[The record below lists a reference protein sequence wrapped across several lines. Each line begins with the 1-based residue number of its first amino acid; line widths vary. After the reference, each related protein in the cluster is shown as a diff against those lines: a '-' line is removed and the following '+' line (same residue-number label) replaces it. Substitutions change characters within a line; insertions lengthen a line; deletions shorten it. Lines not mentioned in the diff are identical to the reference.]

1 MVAGFF
7 GIISKANGLWV
18 QSFLPIMEKFH
29 NLTND
34 FARGLVAD
42 TVDSIKSKSHL
53 MGKIAYSILAG
64 VIGTVLIVLFLTT
77 FLHSHETVKF
87 IPWIIAFNTAI
98 TGYSLLNKTRHH
110 FKYKQI
116 TSIGAGTLNVIIT
129 YVTLNFLFFYSEGE
143 YLFSRLDLM
152 IYLIIGI
159 ICSEFGAILAIKYF
173 NLKK

>member
-1 MVAGFF
+1 
-7 GIISKANGLWV
+7 
-18 QSFLPIMEKFH
+18 MEKIH

-42 TVDSIKSKSHL
+42 TVDSIRSKSHL
-53 MGKIAYSILAG
+53 LGKATYSILAG

-87 IPWIIAFNTAI
+87 IPWIIAFNTAV

-116 TSIGAGTLNVIIT
+116 ASIGAGTLNVIIT
-129 YVTLNFLFFYSEGE
+129 YGILTLLFFYSEGE
-143 YLFSRLDLM
+143 YPFNSLDLI

-159 ICSEFGAILAIKYF
+159 VCSELGAILAIKYF
-173 NLKK
+173 KLTK